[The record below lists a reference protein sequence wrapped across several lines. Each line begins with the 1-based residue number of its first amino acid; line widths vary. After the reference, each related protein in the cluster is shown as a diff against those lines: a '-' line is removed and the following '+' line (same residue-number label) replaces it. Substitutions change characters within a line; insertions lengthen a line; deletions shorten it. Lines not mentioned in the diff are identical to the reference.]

1 MKRFKFLQTDQ
12 VELNGKS
19 RLLKAADYLSYESAN
34 EATRLA
40 RERAEAIVKQAE
52 EERQQE
58 RQRGYEEG
66 QLQARKEQ
74 LEQAISLAARTVE
87 YFSGIE
93 KKVTDIVMTSVRRVL
108 GEFDDVDLV
117 VKAVKNVLHAVGGE
131 KQLTLRVAGTHADAV
146 KARVSEILS
155 AYPAIAFIEVAGDN
169 RLSATDCILESELGV
184 VEASVE
190 VQLQSL
196 QNALQA
202 HFESHKSEA

>member
-1 MKRFKFLQTDQ
+1 MKAFKFLQTDQ

-34 EATRLA
+34 QVMQLA
-40 RERAEAIVKQAE
+40 RERAEAIAKQAE
-52 EERQQE
+52 EERERE
-58 RQRGYEEG
+58 RQKGYEEG

-74 LEQAISLAARTVE
+74 LEQAILLAARTVE
-87 YFSGIE
+87 YFSSIE
-93 KKVTDIVMTSVRRVL
+93 KQVTDIVVTAVRRVL

-117 VKAVKNVLHAVGGE
+117 VKAVKNVLHTIGGE
-131 KQLTLRVAGTHADAV
+131 KQLSLRVASAQADAV

-155 AYPAIAFIEVAGDN
+155 AYPAIAFIEVVGDN

-190 VQLQSL
+190 VQVQSL
-196 QNALQA
+196 KNALQA